1 MLDRIKQLLAP
12 PVFADD
18 EDKTRIARLLNT
30 LLLVFLV
37 FTVAYSIVSI
47 CALPTPELTVPIM
60 GIVALLEVGALLLMR
75 RGYVRAVSL
84 LYSLVSWALVTGVST
99 FFGGVLGSTVFGYI
113 VLTILAG
120 LLLGGRGGFLIA
132 GLSIAGGLGMT
143 WAETNGILPPP
154 LSPNTP
160 VAAWTSLSLY
170 LVMAAAILHF
180 ATRDLN
186 DALARARRYA
196 AELEEQRERLEET
209 VKERTR
215 DLTRRTRYLETTATV
230 ARDVALE
237 LDLQGL
243 LSHVVTLI
251 SERFAFYHTGIFL
264 LDPSD
269 EWAELRAASSA
280 GGQRMLARRH
290 RLRVGAEGIVG
301 HVAGSGVHRV
311 ALDVGEDAVF
321 FDNMDLPETRSEIA
335 LPLRV
340 RGKIIGVLDVQSR
353 ESEAFSQEDV
363 AVLQVLADQVA
374 MAISNAHLFQRI
386 DESMEEERR
395 AWRRNGASIR
405 N

>member
-1 MLDRIKQLLAP
+1 
-12 PVFADD
+12 
-18 EDKTRIARLLNT
+18 
-30 LLLVFLV
+30 
-37 FTVAYSIVSI
+37 
-47 CALPTPELTVPIM
+47 
-60 GIVALLEVGALLLMR
+60 
-75 RGYVRAVSL
+75 
-84 LYSLVSWALVTGVST
+84 
-99 FFGGVLGSTVFGYI
+99 
-113 VLTILAG
+113 
-120 LLLGGRGGFLIA
+120 
-132 GLSIAGGLGMT
+132 
-143 WAETNGILPPP
+143 
-154 LSPNTP
+154 
-160 VAAWTSLSLY
+160 
-170 LVMAAAILHF
+170 LHF

-243 LSHVVTLI
+243 LSHVVALI

-264 LDPSD
+264 LDPGD

-290 RLRVGAEGIVG
+290 RLQVGAEGIVG

-311 ALDVGEDAVF
+311 ALDVGEDAVY

-386 DESMEEERR
+386 DESMEAERR
-395 AWRRNGASIR
+395 IYQELSRESWQELLRTQLALGFLSDARDTVPAGDLWRPEMKVALNTGQTTPGEGATTMAVPIKVRGQVIGVVDGRKPQDAGEWTQEEIELLEALTDQLNVALEGARLYQDSQRRAVREQMTREITDKMR
-405 N
+405 RAVNVEGILQTAVDELFSVLGTSRAFVQLGVAPPAQGDEENSE